1 MMPQFPKRSTRPLTA
16 ESYRVAA
23 QRAAE
28 LASKIAQMADHL
40 GQPVAGRIMTRAI
53 RDLAMH
59 AKRLDDRHR
68 GLTGDDNARQD

>member
-1 MMPQFPKRSTRPLTA
+1 MQFPKRSTRPLTA

-40 GQPVAGRIMTRAI
+40 GQPVADRIMTRAI
-53 RDLAMH
+53 KDLAMH

-68 GLTGDDNARQD
+68 GITGDENARQD